1 MIDNSFVYAVNKSLE
16 KQRKRESRKAVKE
29 DRLRDILIKKNLQ
42 LGINAMKKDFNK
54 SELKLIADLGY
65 MDYLIMNEKYYKR
78 DKDSKK

>member
-16 KQRKRESRKAVKE
+16 KQRKRERKKAVKE

-42 LGINAMKKDFNK
+42 LGINAMIKDFNK

-65 MDYLIMNEKYYKR
+65 IDYLIMNEKYYKGE
-78 DKDSKK
+78 